1 MENIII
7 NMNGEIFTNQ
17 DAKISVLDRGF
28 LYGDSVYEVIRTYNG
43 IPFLLDDH
51 LKRLW
56 HSASKIGLHI
66 DLTPEQITQEINKTL
81 AELED
86 ENAYI
91 RVVITRGEGPIT
103 LDPTTSEKN
112 NVVVIVKPLPENP
125 KQWYEKGVSVII
137 ANVLRVDRLAVD
149 PNIKS
154 GNYLNNI
161 MAVREAK
168 NQGAFDAI
176 MLNNEGYVTEGSTH
190 NIWMIKN
197 NTVFTPPLKAGILEG
212 ITRKAVLLLASQN
225 KIAVEQRNITPDELI
240 NADEAFLTATTKEI
254 VPITEIDN
262 SYVKDGR
269 PGHLTR
275 KLMVIYKN
283 YIKQLTSF

>member
-7 NMNGEIFTNQ
+7 NLNGEIFTNQ
-17 DAKISVLDRGF
+17 EAKISVLDRGF

-56 HSASKIGLHI
+56 HSASKIGLEI
-66 DLTPEQITQEINKTL
+66 DHSPEQITQEINKTL

-86 ENAYI
+86 DNAYI
-91 RVVITRGEGPIT
+91 RVVVTRGEGPIT

-112 NVVVIVKPLPENP
+112 NLVVIVKPLPPNP
-125 KQWYEKGVSVII
+125 KEWYSKGVSVII
-137 ANVLRVDRLAVD
+137 ANVLRVDRQAVD

-176 MLNNEGYVTEGSTH
+176 MLNNDGFVTEGSTH
-190 NIWMIKN
+190 NIWMVKN
-197 NTVFTPPLKAGILEG
+197 NTLYTPPLKAGILEG

-225 KIAVEQRNITPDELI
+225 KIPIEQKNITPNELI

-262 SYVKDGR
+262 SYVKDGT
-269 PGHLTR
+269 PGQVTR
-275 KLMVIYKN
+275 KLMVIYQN
-283 YIKQLTSF
+283 YIKQLTSL

>member
-7 NMNGEIFTNQ
+7 NLNGQIYSNQ

-43 IPFLLDDH
+43 IPFLLEDH

-66 DLTPEQITQEINKTL
+66 NYTQEHISQEITKTL

-86 ENAYI
+86 DNAYI
-91 RVVITRGEGPIT
+91 RIVVTRGEGPIT
-103 LDPTTSEKN
+103 LDPFSSDQN
-112 NVVVIVKPLPENP
+112 NLVVIVRALPTNP
-125 KQWYEKGVSVII
+125 KEWYEKGVSVII
-137 ANVLRVDRLAVD
+137 ANVQRVDKLAID

-168 NQGAFDAI
+168 KQGAFDAI
-176 MLNNEGYVTEGSTH
+176 MLNSEGFITEGSTH
-190 NIWMIKN
+190 NVWMVKDKVIY
-197 NTVFTPPLKAGILEG
+197 TPPLKAGILEG
-212 ITRKAVLLLASQN
+212 ITRKAVLQLASQH
-225 KIAVEQRNITPDELI
+225 KIHVEQKNFTSDEFI

-254 VPITEIDN
+254 VPITQIDN
-262 SYVKDGR
+262 SYVRDGK
-269 PGHLTR
+269 PGPLTL
-275 KLMVIYKN
+275 KILEIYKN
-283 YIKQLTSF
+283 YVKQWTAF